1 MAHDVFISHAHKDKI
16 IADAICQRLESAGL
30 RCWIAPRDISVG
42 DDWTKAI
49 RNAVE
54 SARALVL
61 VFSENAN
68 AAPHVEREVANAFYT
83 GRIIIPFRLTTA
95 LPRREF
101 LFYLGDAYW
110 FDAVSPPGE
119 QNLEA
124 LSVRINGLLVGRAP
138 SGKDRQLQS
147 VEPRTVTLNSVNSW
161 KGEPR
166 ISSYRIPKIIKGA
179 AIAVTVAGV
188 VWLLWLAFRQ
198 TKYDSPQEGSN
209 PQSRYYGAMTSPS
222 SSDGNES
229 ASTSRYAFTRLGL
242 WVAVSPTPAALGQ
255 PPQNTPPAMPANKSV
270 DGTDLPPSSVDQQ
283 SAGNEERLA
292 VYDNAGAKSV
302 ADKPVRT
309 INHRERHRR
318 RLRAKVHKRQV
329 DVFARL
335 RPANIKDWLTAAIAR
350 FSVR

>member
-1 MAHDVFISHAHKDKI
+1 M
-16 IADAICQRLESAGL
+16 IADAICERLESAGL
-30 RCWIAPRDISVG
+30 RCWIAPRDISMG

-49 RNAVE
+49 RNAIE

-83 GRIIIPFRLTTA
+83 GRIIIPFRLTTV

-110 FDAVSPPGE
+110 FDAVGPPGE

-124 LSVRINGLLVGRAP
+124 FSVRINGLLVGRAT

-147 VEPRTVTLNSVNSW
+147 VEPKTVTLNSVNSW

-179 AIAVTVAGV
+179 AIAVTVVGV
-188 VWLLWLAFRQ
+188 VWLLWLASRQ

-209 PQSRYYGAMTSPS
+209 LQSRYYGAMTSPS

-229 ASTSRYAFTRLGL
+229 GSTSRYAFTRLGL

-255 PPQNTPPAMPANKSV
+255 PPPQNTPPAMPANKSV
-270 DGTDLPPSSVDQQ
+270 NGTDLPPSNVDQQ

-302 ADKPVRT
+302 ADKPART
-309 INHRERHRR
+309 INHRERHRK
-318 RLRAKVHKRQV
+318 RLRARVHKREVGAFQ
-329 DVFARL
+329 RL
-335 RPANIKDWLTAAIAR
+335 TATVKDWL
-350 FSVR
+350 SL